1 MSKEDLTAATAQK
14 TDTSPLVDVSAAV
27 NRLRDDV
34 DDLQHVAAEKKKPW
48 YKTMSNLTSLAA
60 LVFAVTTGSYS
71 LWANATHDAQ
81 AKHDSLIKIL
91 QDIMSLRLESSNSK
105 LNAMAPE
112 QRAEAGP
119 LLNTKR
125 VVLLA
130 AARPLVRDIRSR
142 VTSAEYSVLAN
153 ESSSDSDFKQ
163 AETYYLLAYE
173 VGEPGLGR
181 AVALRSLGMFY
192 MSRNPLRNVENAR
205 KYFELSANEV
215 RGGSDPY
222 SQYNLA
228 FTLHMWGL
236 GELSNG
242 ATERAQP
249 LIAQARST
257 YKSISEGFLP
267 AQWGLID
274 LERSLTYYPAGIRRL
289 VEEGSEK

>member
-1 MSKEDLTAATAQK
+1 MSDGHLTADTAQH
-14 TDTSPLVDVSAAV
+14 THTSSLVDVSAAV
-27 NRLRDDV
+27 DRLRDEV

-48 YKTMSNLTSLAA
+48 YKTVSNLTSLAA

-71 LWANATHDAQ
+71 LWTNATHDAQ

-105 LNAMAPE
+105 LTAMAPA
-112 QRAEAGP
+112 QRAEVGP

-130 AARPLVRDIRSR
+130 AARSLVRDIGSR
-142 VTSAEYSVLAN
+142 VTSAEYNVLAM

-163 AETYYLLAYE
+163 AERYYLLAYE

-181 AVALRSLGMFY
+181 AVALRNLGSFY
-192 MSRNPLRNVENAR
+192 ISPNPLRNVEKAR
-205 KYFELSANEV
+205 KYFDLSANEV
-215 RGGSDPY
+215 RDATDPY

-242 ATERAQP
+242 TTERAQP
-249 LIAQARST
+249 LIDQARTT
-257 YKSISEGFLP
+257 YKAISDGFLP
-267 AQWGLID
+267 AQWGLDD
-274 LERSLTYYPAGIRRL
+274 LERSLAYYPGGNRITR
-289 VEEGSEK
+289 